1 MKTPHLLRVEEGP
14 GNFDRLLAAV
24 WALGLRAGW
33 LELEGPVEPVP
44 ASLEAAADLGVLRAV
59 ATGAGRTVSVK
70 PRRGAPVLRD
80 LVREH
85 FAGCALVLVYAGAVE
100 APDLPILRRDGET
113 WRVTPPAPGAELP
126 LSTEQVA
133 AKLRKPRPWEP

>member
-1 MKTPHLLRVEEGP
+1 MKSPHLVRVEEGP
-14 GNFDRLLAAV
+14 GSFDRLLAAI
-24 WALGLRAGW
+24 WALELRAGW
-33 LELEGPVEPVP
+33 LELDGPVEPVP

-59 ATGAGRTVSVK
+59 STGAGRTVSIK

-85 FAGCALVLVYAGAVE
+85 FSGCALVLVYAGAGE
-100 APDLPILRRDGET
+100 APGLPALRRDGEG

-126 LSTEQVA
+126 LSTDQLA
-133 AKLRKPRPWEP
+133 GRLRRPRPWEP

>member
-1 MKTPHLLRVEEGP
+1 VRSPHLLRVEEGP
-14 GNFDRLLAAV
+14 GNFDRLLAAI
-24 WALGLRAGW
+24 WALDLRAGW

-59 ATGAGRTVSVK
+59 ATSAARTVTVK

-85 FAGCALVLVYAGAVE
+85 FAGCALVFVYAGTGE
-100 APDLPILRRDGET
+100 APDLPVLRRDGEA
-113 WRVTPPAPGAELP
+113 WRVSPATSGVELP

-133 AKLRKPRPWEP
+133 ARLRKPRPWEP